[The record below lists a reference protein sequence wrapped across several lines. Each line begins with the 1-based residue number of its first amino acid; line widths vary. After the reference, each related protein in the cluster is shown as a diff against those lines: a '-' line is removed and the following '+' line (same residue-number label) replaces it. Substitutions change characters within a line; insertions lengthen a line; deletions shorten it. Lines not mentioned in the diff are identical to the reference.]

1 MPITSEQLQLLSVTS
16 LDEYLKNTPID
27 QVTQNRP
34 FLKKMLE
41 NRKKF
46 GGAKQF
52 IKETL
57 RTTNDSN
64 FKWAVGE
71 SQIDFKKRNT
81 VMQSEWPWTHCL
93 DSLYRGDDE
102 LFSNGINV
110 VRGKGTDVKLERSE
124 KNQIIDM
131 ITEDNEVLRDGFF
144 ESLDREIHRDGT
156 ASEDAIVGLDALIS
170 LNPETGTVGGIDR
183 SKYTW
188 WRNHAAKGL
197 KVDTILDQMGRAWR
211 DCMRRSHGSQPDFIL
226 AGWDFIEAYAKSIQH
241 VNNTDA
247 GTAKKLD
254 GGIGQGES
262 TGLFFKGIPI
272 VWDPTFDTLDDLE
285 NPEVHWS
292 KRCYMINTKKIKWR
306 ENGLDVYNPT
316 GPHDTQALFTV
327 ASLRCCLS
335 MNQANSHAVL
345 ALG

>member
-1 MPITSEQLQLLSVTS
+1 MPITSEMLQQLSVTS
-16 LDEYLKNTPID
+16 LDEFLKNTPVD

-71 SQIDFKKRNT
+71 SQIEFKRRNT
-81 VMQSEWPWTHCL
+81 VMQSEWPWTHCI
-93 DSLYRGDDE
+93 DSLYRADDE
-102 LFSNGINV
+102 LFANGINV
-110 VRGKGTDVKLERSE
+110 VRGKGETPKLERNE

-156 ASEDAIVGLDALIS
+156 SSEDAIVGLDALIS
-170 LNPETGTVGGIDR
+170 LTPETGIVGGINRADHA
-183 SKYTW
+183 W
-188 WRNHAAKGL
+188 WRNHAFKALTK
-197 KVDTILDQMGRAWR
+197 DTLLAAMGKAWR
-211 DCMRRSHGSQPDFIL
+211 DCIRASHGSQPDFIL
-226 AGWDFIEAYAKSIQH
+226 AGWDFIEAYAGSIQH
-241 VNNTDA
+241 VNNVNGSA
-247 GTAKKLD
+247 PKKLD

-262 TGLFFKGIPI
+262 TGLFFKGVPI

-285 NPEVHWS
+285 NPETKWA
-292 KRCYMINTKKIKWR
+292 KRCYMINSKQFKWR
-306 ENGLDVYNPT
+306 ENGLDVYNPAT
-316 GPHDTQALFTV
+316 PHDTQALFTV
-327 ASLRCCLS
+327 ASLRCCMS
-335 MNQANSHAVL
+335 MSQANTHAVL
-345 ALG
+345 ALS